1 MAKRTSAS
9 DSKGTFAQLY
19 DVHEELSR
27 RNTKPLGRPP
37 KKVRRKPTTVHLTP
51 SESRNLTRLQMQ
63 TSEQFTINRSELTG
77 VAIDLLTLIIEKN
90 SDDIFEDGSV
100 NSLETF
106 RKAIYDF
113 VKS

>member
-1 MAKRTSAS
+1 MAKRTSTP

-51 SESRNLTRLQMQ
+51 SESRNLTKLQLQ
-63 TSEQFTINRSELTG
+63 ASEQFTVNRSELTG
-77 VAIDLLTLIIEKN
+77 IAIDLLALIMEKN
-90 SDDIFEDGSV
+90 SDEIFEDGSV
-100 NSLETF
+100 TSLEAF
-106 RKAIYDF
+106 KKAIYDF